1 MHRIITFTSL
11 LFEHINGKEYKL
23 IRPLLVTVDNQTT
36 EIPAGFI
43 TDCASVPRGL
53 WNLFPPTG
61 SYAKAA
67 VFHDWLY
74 REGKLS
80 RKQADELFLD
90 AMECLG
96 VAWITRYSLYWGVRI
111 GGWMAWSFYEDV
123 RIFGDLLD
131 E

>member
-1 MHRIITFTSL
+1 MRRTITFTSL

-23 IRPLLVTVDNQTT
+23 IRPMLVTVDNQTT

-74 REGKLS
+74 REGKIS

-96 VAWITRYSLYWGVRI
+96 VPWITRYSLYWGVRI
-111 GGWMAWSFYEDV
+111 WGWMAWSFYEDV
-123 RIFGDLLD
+123 RIFRDLLD

>member
-1 MHRIITFTSL
+1 MRRTITFTSL

-23 IRPLLVTVDNQTT
+23 IRPMLVTVDNQTT

-74 REGKLS
+74 REGKIS

-96 VAWITRYSLYWGVRI
+96 VSWITRYSLYWGVRV

>member
-1 MHRIITFTSL
+1 MRRLITFTAL
-11 LFEHINGKEYKL
+11 QFEHINGEDYRL
-23 IRPLLVTVDNQTT
+23 IKPLLVTVEKETF
-36 EIPAGFI
+36 EIPEGFV
-43 TDCASVPRGL
+43 TDCASVPRGM

-74 REGKLS
+74 RGGKVS

-96 VAWITRYSLYWGVRI
+96 EPWLTRYCLYWGVRL
-111 GGWMAWSFYEDV
+111 GGWMAWDSYADK
-123 RIFGDLLD
+123 RIFGEILD